1 MKSEHRASYMPP
13 ENRDEISATASR
25 LTDEK
30 ISDESGTETAGDQ
43 AFAPPGLDN
52 PFWN

>member
-1 MKSEHRASYMPP
+1 MNY
-13 ENRDEISATASR
+13 ENPGGGIREEKDEITAPASR

-30 ISDESGTETAGDQ
+30 ISSESGTETTSDHAM
-43 AFAPPGLDN
+43 APPGLNN

>member
-1 MKSEHRASYMPP
+1 MTAP
-13 ENRDEISATASR
+13 ASR

-30 ISDESGTETAGDQ
+30 IYSESGTEETGDH
-43 AFAPPGLDN
+43 AMAPPGLNN